1 MTGVDL
7 LAGLLD
13 GPRARGA
20 FVLRT
25 VLAPPWSLRVEDRSP
40 LTVAAVV
47 AGEAW
52 VHGDDGAEPV
62 RLAPGDVAIARGVEP
77 YTLADPPG
85 RPPDV
90 IVHHGQ
96 RCATPDGV
104 DLHDAMVLGV
114 RTWGND
120 PDGSTVLL
128 VGAYA
133 IEGEVGRRLLDA
145 LPVRC
150 VVRSGAA
157 ERRLIDLLVDEATRD
172 RAGQQAVLD
181 RLLDLLLIDALRGWF
196 DGQEHAPAWYRGQAD
211 PIVGPALRA
220 LHERPE
226 APWTVASLAC
236 EVGVSRPT
244 LARHFTAIMGEG
256 PMGYLAGW
264 RMALAADLLA
274 GPGATVT
281 GVANRLGYAT
291 PFAFSAAFKRSVGV
305 SPSQYAA
312 RARGVVGGGH

>member
-62 RLAPGDVAIARGVEP
+62 CLAPGDVAIARGVEP

-133 IEGEVGRRLLDA
+133 IEGEVGRRLQ
-145 LPVRC
+145 
-150 VVRSGAA
+150 VVPR
-157 ERRLIDLLVDEATRD
+157 ED
-172 RAGQQAVLD
+172 
-181 RLLDLLLIDALRGWF
+181 
-196 DGQEHAPAWYRGQAD
+196 
-211 PIVGPALRA
+211 
-220 LHERPE
+220 PE
-226 APWTVASLAC
+226 AAGVDAQRLVQPELGA
-236 EVGVSRPT
+236 EVRDGPRRRQGRRTDIGRRPLRHRRDTQVS
-244 LARHFTAIMGEG
+244 
-256 PMGYLAGW
+256 
-264 RMALAADLLA
+264 DC
-274 GPGATVT
+274 
-281 GVANRLGYAT
+281 
-291 PFAFSAAFKRSVGV
+291 SA
-305 SPSQYAA
+305 
-312 RARGVVGGGH
+312 